1 MRWFF
6 MSPEKQYEEYLKTVY
21 ISPVHFM
28 FPIDEP
34 PTWTTDKCI
43 IYS

>member
-1 MRWFF
+1 

-21 ISPVHFM
+21 ISPTCFM
-28 FPIDEP
+28 FPIDEF

>member
-1 MRWFF
+1 